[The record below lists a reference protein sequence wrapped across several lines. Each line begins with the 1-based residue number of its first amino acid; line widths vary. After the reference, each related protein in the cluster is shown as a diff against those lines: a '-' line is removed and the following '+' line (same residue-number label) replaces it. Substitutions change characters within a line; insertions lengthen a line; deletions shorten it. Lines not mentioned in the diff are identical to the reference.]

1 MSVDGLAG
9 ALAGIGLRG
18 RVEARG
24 KLAVLVLRDPSAAR
38 DPEVREAAVAAALAH
53 GFTNLALELDEHDRA
68 PLPGD

>member
-1 MSVDGLAG
+1 MSVHELAS
-9 ALAGIGLRG
+9 ALGRIGLGG

-38 DPEVREAAVAAALAH
+38 DPDVREAAVAAAREH